1 VPRKPSVTLTEA
13 ELRLMNLLWQRG
25 SATIHQLVA
34 ALPKK
39 QPLAYTSVLTTI
51 RVLEKKGY
59 VKHLKDG
66 RAHLYLPLVGM
77 REASRFEVRNLLSRF
92 FRNSHEALVMNILQ
106 DESIDAIELR
116 RLRDLLEGKMK

>member
-1 VPRKPSVTLTEA
+1 MPRKPSVTLTEA

-66 RAHLYLPLVGM
+66 RAHLYLPLVGK

-106 DESIDAIELR
+106 DESIDAIELQ
-116 RLRDLLEGKMK
+116 RLRDLLEGK

>member
-1 VPRKPSVTLTEA
+1 MPRKPSVTLTEA

-25 SATIHQLVA
+25 SATIRQLVA

>member
-66 RAHLYLPLVGM
+66 RAHLYLPLVGK

-106 DESIDAIELR
+106 DESIDAIELQ
-116 RLRDLLEGKMK
+116 RLRDLLEGKIR